1 MTSSIMKIR
10 RNGKNKLNYHYS
22 TSAVFDNYT
31 IALITAVEFLSLKL
45 KCGTDLLGVNVWK
58 MQ

>member
-10 RNGKNKLNYHYS
+10 RNGINKLNYHYS
-22 TSAVFDNYT
+22 TSAVFHNYI
-31 IALITAVEFLSLKL
+31 IALITAVELKL
-45 KCGTDLLGVNVWK
+45 KCGTDLLGINVWK